1 MSTIPTVL
9 PLNSGHEIP
18 VVGLGTYK
26 SSSGEVGEAVK
37 YAIQI
42 GYRHIDCA
50 WMYANEAEIGHVL
63 KEILDEGSIK
73 REDLFI
79 VTKLWNNFHARELVV
94 EKLKESLSLLN
105 LTYIDLYLIH
115 WPMGFKDP
123 SAYTDI
129 DYVETWKGMEECV
142 DQGLAKSIGLS
153 NFNEEQITRVLENC
167 RIRPAVNQIEVNPNL
182 NQKDLIGFCKEREI
196 VVTGYCPLGRAA
208 QSQVTPGYPVSTLL
222 DQKVVEMGKKYG
234 KTAAQVVL
242 RYLISLGIAVIPK
255 SVNENRIQENI
266 QIFDFDLDP
275 EDISYLDSRNTGQR
289 IATLVAYKD
298 HKYYPFR

>member
-1 MSTIPTVL
+1 
-9 PLNSGHEIP
+9 
-18 VVGLGTYK
+18 
-26 SSSGEVGEAVK
+26 
-37 YAIQI
+37 
-42 GYRHIDCA
+42 
-50 WMYANEAEIGHVL
+50 
-63 KEILDEGSIK
+63 
-73 REDLFI
+73 
-79 VTKLWNNFHARELVV
+79 
-94 EKLKESLSLLN
+94 
-105 LTYIDLYLIH
+105 
-115 WPMGFKDP
+115 MGFKENADPLPNDP

-208 QSQVTPGYPVSTLL
+208 QSQ